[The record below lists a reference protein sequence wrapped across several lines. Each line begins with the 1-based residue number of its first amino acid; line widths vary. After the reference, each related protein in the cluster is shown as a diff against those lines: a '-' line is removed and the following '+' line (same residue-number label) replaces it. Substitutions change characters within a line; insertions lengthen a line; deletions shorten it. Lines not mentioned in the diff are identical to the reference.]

1 MREATIE
8 NDKRLL
14 YKELVLFGFLEIG
27 TVWFSLNWF
36 GLVYL
41 KIGVIDLVRKKLSCL
56 RSLLLF

>member
-14 YKELVLFGFLEIG
+14 YKELVLFGFLEIS